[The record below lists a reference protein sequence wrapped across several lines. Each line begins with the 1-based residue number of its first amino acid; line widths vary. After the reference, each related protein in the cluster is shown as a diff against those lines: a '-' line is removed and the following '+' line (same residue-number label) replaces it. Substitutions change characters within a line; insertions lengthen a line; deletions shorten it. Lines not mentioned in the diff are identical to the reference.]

1 MIKLDNIIAVSG
13 QSTLF
18 KLVANRGGG
27 LILEDLENGKS
38 NFFSGRTHQFSP
50 LESMGI
56 YTLQDT
62 IPLKDVYERFSKEAE
77 VPVHTKTDPEL
88 KSFFEKTIPEYDRYK
103 VFPKDMKKCVKWYH
117 QLKQFKLIE
126 IDTADT
132 TNSAE
137 EIQDEK

>member
-1 MIKLDNIIAVSG
+1 MINIENIIAVSG
-13 QSTLF
+13 QASLF

-27 LILEDLENGKS
+27 LILEDLDNGKT

-62 IPLKDVYERFSKEAE
+62 IPLKDVYERFSKEE
-77 VPVHTKTDPEL
+77 NVPTHNTADAEL

-117 QLKQFKLIE
+117 QLKQFKLIAAAPV
-126 IDTADT
+126 DDSP
-132 TNSAE
+132 SAE
-137 EIQDEK
+137 IKTE